1 MANHARILRL
11 VVVGTLALVG
21 CESIDQGKLLCEE
34 AMAGVLACCP
44 GLTQSP
50 VVCEYVQTTPVTWLF
65 LNVDCL
71 VGLSCGELTARGVC
85 AWAQAPGASAVCP

>member
-1 MANHARILRL
+1 MADPGRTLRL
-11 VVVGTLALVG
+11 VVVGALALAG
-21 CESIDQGKLLCEE
+21 CDSIDQGKLQCEE

-44 GLTQSP
+44 GLAQSP

-65 LNVDCL
+65 PNVDCL
-71 VGLSCGELTARGVC
+71 VGLSCAELTARGVC